1 MPLVDRRSDGLRLW
15 PAPKVG
21 TGPAL
26 NKREAAARLGISL
39 AAVEMAI
46 RRTRLG
52 QARFD
57 FPAPEGRAVHP
68 DSKRAVEVPWWRER
82 TIIAYGKDAGILDKK
97 TGEIRKQK
105 TTE

>member
-1 MPLVDRRSDGLRLW
+1 MPLIDRRSDGLRLW

-26 NKREAAARLGISL
+26 NKREAGERLGISL

-52 QARFD
+52 QARFP
-57 FPAPEGRAVHP
+57 FPQAEGRAVHP
-68 DSKRAVEVPWWRER
+68 DSRRAVEVPWWRER
-82 TIIAYGKDAGILDKK
+82 TIIAYGKRAGILDEK
-97 TGEIRKQK
+97 TGAIRKQGK
-105 TTE
+105 AE